1 MSTPVLRCPNL
12 LQGFRSRCYASYRYV
27 LKVLKVRF
35 LKVRLIT
42 TCVTALFTYTF
53 HRSVAEQLLAVC
65 AEERLREHLRLRSSS
80 AWPFRC
86 APASSASSA
95 IVRYDALSVSAA
107 LSPPCLPPLHLSPS
121 APFTLCTS
129 LTLSPCDA
137 KLCEAPVS
145 DALRY
150 AHARYSPHDAGKAT
164 PELLLHPRPPR
175 RRRCLRRPHDAASI
189 GAQAA
194 RSR

>member
-1 MSTPVLRCPNL
+1 MPTIQCGESAP
-12 LQGFRSRCYASYRYV
+12 
-27 LKVLKVRF
+27 
-35 LKVRLIT
+35 
-42 TCVTALFTYTF
+42 

-150 AHARYSPHDAGKAT
+150 AHARYTPHTMQAKQPRSFFCTLVLLGAAAVCAVLTTPPVSARRLHAAGRT
-164 PELLLHPRPPR
+164 PCHLL
-175 RRRCLRRPHDAASI
+175 
-189 GAQAA
+189 
-194 RSR
+194 SRAG

>member
-1 MSTPVLRCPNL
+1 MSTPVFKVPKPTPKGSQISILRK
-12 LQGFRSRCYASYRYV
+12 YRYAV
-27 LKVLKVRF
+27 GSQGSLSGSPSQDLRNGP
-35 LKVRLIT
+35 
-42 TCVTALFTYTF
+42 F

-189 GAQAA
+189 GARAA